1 MTFRT
6 RNASS
11 IILSVWLYSPL
22 FSLLKTCDISFIYAS
37 NIVQYSILSLSEAG
51 EVGFIHPMGR
61 TWLFFSALGRR

>member
-37 NIVQYSILSLSEAG
+37 NIVQYFILSLSEAG
-51 EVGFIHPMGR
+51 EVGFIHFNGR
-61 TWLFFSALGRR
+61 ACFFSVLGRR

>member
-1 MTFRT
+1 MTFRI

-51 EVGFIHPMGR
+51 K
-61 TWLFFSALGRR
+61 